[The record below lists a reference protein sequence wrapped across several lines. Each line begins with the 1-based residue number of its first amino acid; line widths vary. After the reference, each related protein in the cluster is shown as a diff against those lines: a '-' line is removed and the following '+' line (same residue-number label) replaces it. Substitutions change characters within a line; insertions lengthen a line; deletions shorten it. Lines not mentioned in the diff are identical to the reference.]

1 MNRQAD
7 KERDRGTDVK
17 MDGWTDRW
25 IYRWNFSSVFYETSS
40 HIRSAALPTINFGAT
55 AYSRARVLLTS

>member
-1 MNRQAD
+1 MDRQAD

-25 IYRWNFSSVFYETSS
+25 IYGRNFSPVFYETSS
-40 HIRSAALPTINFGAT
+40 PIRSAALPTINFGAT